1 MDILSLNKIFWGK
14 EDILSKEVVSFVN
27 GKYLGKKENSS
38 VYINMEVLLVSVF
51 YIFQG
56 IYLMVNYGDWRS

>member
-51 YIFQG
+51 YIF
-56 IYLMVNYGDWRS
+56 